1 MHPSELNRWWSV
13 VSAVAGI
20 LMRAIFRVHVEGETH
35 VPSQGPA
42 IIAFN
47 HVSVLDGPVVGIVVA
62 RTRRRE
68 SRFLVA
74 AEVFGQRIAGWVLR
88 SFDQIPIRRGEG
100 DIDALKEAVRTVA
113 SGAIAAIAPEGRV
126 NEDGAS
132 EMQRFHRGV
141 ARLALATKAP
151 VVPVG
156 IWGTQ
161 ERWPRSGRRYG
172 RPWRPR
178 LAFVFGDAVVPTGDP
193 TDAEDLAAFT
203 QLIREAIEAQILR
216 ARTVAEANVTD
227 EPLA

>member
-1 MHPSELNRWWSV
+1 MRSSELNHWWSV
-13 VSAVAGI
+13 VSAIANVA
-20 LMRAIFRVHVEGETH
+20 MRAFFRVHVEGASN
-35 VPSQGPA
+35 VPSEGPA

-47 HVSVLDGPVVGIVVA
+47 HVSVIDGPAVGIIIA
-62 RTRRRE
+62 RKTRRE

-74 AEVFGQRIAGWVLR
+74 AEVFRQRVAGWILR

-100 DIDALKEAVRTVA
+100 DSLALEEAVRTVS

-126 NEDGAS
+126 NEDGAT

-141 ARLALATKAP
+141 ARLALATEAP

-178 LAFVFGDAVVPTGDP
+178 LAFIIGEPVATAGDP
-193 TDAEDLAAFT
+193 TDADDLAAFT
-203 QLIREAIEAQILR
+203 QRVREAIEVQVSR
-216 ARTVAEANVTD
+216 ARTVAGA
-227 EPLA
+227 A

>member
-1 MHPSELNRWWSV
+1 MYPSELNRWWSI

-20 LMRAIFRVHVEGETH
+20 LMRAIFRVHVEGETN

-47 HVSVLDGPVVGIVVA
+47 HVSVLDGPVVGVVVA

-74 AEVFGQRIAGWVLR
+74 AEVFRQRMAGWVLR

-100 DIDALKEAVRTVA
+100 DVDALEEAVRTVA
-113 SGAIAAIAPEGRV
+113 GGAIAAIAPEGRV
-126 NEDGAS
+126 NDDGAT
-132 EMQRFHRGV
+132 EMQRLHRGV

-156 IWGTQ
+156 IWGSQ
-161 ERWPRSGRRYG
+161 ERWPRSGRRYR

-178 LAFVFGDAVVPTGDP
+178 LAFVFGEAVAPTGDP

-203 QLIREAIEAQILR
+203 QRVREAIEVQVAR
-216 ARTVAEANVTD
+216 ARTATGA
-227 EPLA
+227 A

>member
-1 MHPSELNRWWSV
+1 MPASELNRWWSV
-13 VSAVAGI
+13 VSAIANVV
-20 LMRAIFRVHVEGETH
+20 MRAIFRVHVEGTSN
-35 VPSQGPA
+35 VPPRGPA

-62 RTRRRE
+62 RKTRRE

-74 AEVFGQRIAGWVLR
+74 AEVFRRRLAGSILR

-100 DIDALKEAVRTVA
+100 DVDALEEAIRTVS

-126 NEDGAS
+126 NEDRAS
-132 EMQRFHRGV
+132 EMLRFHRGV
-141 ARLALATKAP
+141 ARLALSTKAP

-178 LAFVFGDAVVPTGDP
+178 LTFVFGDAVAPAGDP
-193 TDAEDLAAFT
+193 TDPDDLADFT
-203 QLIREAIEAQILR
+203 QRVREAIEVQVAR
-216 ARTVAEANVTD
+216 ARSAAQAT
-227 EPLA
+227 